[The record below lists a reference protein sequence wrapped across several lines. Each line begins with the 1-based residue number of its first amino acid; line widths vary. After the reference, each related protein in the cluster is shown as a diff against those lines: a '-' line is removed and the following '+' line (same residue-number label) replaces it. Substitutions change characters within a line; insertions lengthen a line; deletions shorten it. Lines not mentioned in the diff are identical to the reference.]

1 MDERQTERVGEVLLP
16 ERKRDRA
23 CCGRARGFQMLE
35 DAHERPADLLNHI
48 ALAERGDRLSPELL
62 LDGGDLHLVAGA
74 WTVDLPPFTSRLMSA
89 LLPGPGI
96 QGTHAPRG
104 R

>member
-1 MDERQTERVGEVLLP
+1 
-16 ERKRDRA
+16 
-23 CCGRARGFQMLE
+23 MLE